1 MITLITGTPGAG
13 KTLYAI
19 SKLLRELVGSTVKK
33 TNDDGSVTDVP
44 RRIMTNI
51 NGLLLDHE
59 LIGPDEGGGLADWH
73 KWCKPGD
80 VICYDEVQR
89 SWTPR
94 ANGSKVPEYISALE
108 THRHMGVDFI
118 LLTQNPML
126 IDRNVTALVG
136 RHLHVRRFGGIG
148 AAIVYEW
155 DHCSRSLLFSK
166 SIKKTPWKYDKSVF
180 KLYKSAELH
189 TKPKISVPPLA
200 FVALFAVAGAA
211 FAIPYASDRI
221 TGKATEAEK
230 HAAEVKAKK
239 HQQPAQTDPQHAQA
253 SGEPQDYHPPV
264 FDAPAPS
271 LDVPYPLESLSLS
284 GVISGAGGRVS
295 YAFTAARDGG
305 PPALVTGAQLEAVGY
320 TVAALGECAVAVS
333 IAERVRSFVCS
344 GGGFGVGPKAPKLPT
359 MAADHIPPAGLD
371 VGGPIR
377 RPDPGQAQNDGQ
389 ILRSIR
395 GG

>member
-19 SKLLRELVGSTVKK
+19 SKLLRDLVGSTVKK
-33 TNDDGSVTDVP
+33 TNEDGSVTEVP
-44 RRIMTNI
+44 RRIVTNI

-94 ANGSKVPEYISALE
+94 ANGSKVPEYIAMLE

-166 SIKKTPWKYDKSVF
+166 SIAKHTFKYDKSVF

-189 TKPKISVPPLA
+189 TKPKTSVPTLA
-200 FVALFAVAGAA
+200 IVAVLAVVGAA
-211 FAIPYASDRI
+211 FAIPYAAGRI
-221 TGKATEAEK
+221 GAHGDLAKKAVDPAGNRPELTAKNSQAQTAVAPPAPTNTPSTTDTQSTDLTVVMPYALDTMVLAGAMHFGEK
-230 HAAEVKAKK
+230 TSHFFRAAETGGALLQSDKLAKVGYTFDSVDGCMVKVTYANTSKMFVC
-239 HQQPAQTDPQHAQA
+239 
-253 SGEPQDYHPPV
+253 EHPDKPSRPPSA
-264 FDAPAPS
+264 APAPE
-271 LDVPYPLESLSLS
+271 PYFPRLPSPQ
-284 GVISGAGGRVS
+284 IQ
-295 YAFTAARDGG
+295 AA
-305 PPALVTGAQLEAVGY
+305 
-320 TVAALGECAVAVS
+320 
-333 IAERVRSFVCS
+333 
-344 GGGFGVGPKAPKLPT
+344 KAPHPD
-359 MAADHIPPAGLD
+359 ADLIAFANARTPP
-371 VGGPIR
+371 R
-377 RPDPGQAQNDGQ
+377 Q
-389 ILRSIR
+389 
-395 GG
+395 

>member
-19 SKLLRELVGSTVKK
+19 SKLLRDLVGSTVKK
-33 TNDDGSVTDVP
+33 TNDDGTTTEVP
-44 RRIMTNI
+44 RRIVTNI

-94 ANGSKVPEYISALE
+94 ANGSKVPEYIAMLE

-166 SIKKTPWKYDKSVF
+166 SIAKHTFKYDKSVF

-189 TKPKISVPPLA
+189 TKPKTSVPTLA
-200 FVALFAVAGAA
+200 IVAVLAVVGAA
-211 FAIPYASDRI
+211 FAIPYAAGRI
-221 TGKATEAEK
+221 GAHGEM
-230 HAAEVKAKK
+230 AKK
-239 HQQPAQTDPQHAQA
+239 AVDPAANRPDLTAKNDHPKPTTAHPASTGPSQP
-253 SGEPQDYHPPV
+253 GEPDSP
-264 FDAPAPS
+264 PAPS
-271 LDVPYPLESLSLS
+271 PYVVVTPYALQTMVLAGAMHMGEKTSHFFRAAETGAALLQSDKLAKIGYTFESVD
-284 GVISGAGGRVS
+284 GCMVKVT
-295 YAFTAARDGG
+295 YATTSRMFVCEHPDKPSRPPTAAPAQEPYFPRL
-305 PPALVTGAQLEAVGY
+305 PHPALK
-320 TVAALGECAVAVS
+320 AAHGPSEYGELISWANAR
-333 IAERVRSFVCS
+333 ANNR
-344 GGGFGVGPKAPKLPT
+344 
-359 MAADHIPPAGLD
+359 
-371 VGGPIR
+371 
-377 RPDPGQAQNDGQ
+377 
-389 ILRSIR
+389 
-395 GG
+395 

>member
-33 TNDDGSVTDVP
+33 TEPDGSITEVP
-44 RRIMTNI
+44 RRVLTNI

-59 LIGPDEGGGLADWH
+59 LIGPDAPGGLADWH
-73 KWCKPGD
+73 TWCKPGD

-94 ANGSKVPEYISALE
+94 PNGAKVPDYISALE

-166 SIKKTPWKYDKSVF
+166 SIAKHTFKYDKEVF

-189 TKPKISVPPLA
+189 TKPKTSVPTLA
-200 FVALFAVAGAA
+200 IVALLAVAGAA
-211 FAIPYASDRI
+211 FAIPYAAGRISDHSD
-221 TGKATEAEK
+221 KA
-230 HAAEVKAKK
+230 
-239 HQQPAQTDPQHAQA
+239 AQA
-253 SGEPQDYHPPV
+253 IDPKANQPHLPTSH
-264 FDAPAPS
+264 
-271 LDVPYPLESLSLS
+271 DVPGQKPDIQAAPFADIQPVEMSPFDLASMTLAGSMSMGEKRSYFFQSAESGQALLQSDKLEKIGYRFGEL
-284 GVISGAGGRVS
+284 
-295 YAFTAARDGG
+295 G
-305 PPALVTGAQLEAVGY
+305 PCMVKLEWGQ
-320 TVAALGECAVAVS
+320 TS
-333 IAERVRSFVCS
+333 RIFVCAQPDKRE
-344 GGGFGVGPKAPKLPT
+344 PKAPLFDP
-359 MAADHIPPAGLD
+359 IPP
-371 VGGPIR
+371 GGRDITKPMQVTSPTAVQDGEAIKWMRDR
-377 RPDPGQAQNDGQ
+377 RV
-389 ILRSIR
+389 
-395 GG
+395 